1 MWSGLN
7 TASEE
12 KESIDESIFERG
24 GGGVVHV
31 GSTKSESGESEAA
44 DINAFTPA
52 AKL

>member
-7 TASEE
+7 TASDE

-24 GGGVVHV
+24 VVHV
-31 GSTKSESGESEAA
+31 GSTKSKSVESEAA